1 MSATISDR
9 RGRPEHTP
17 EELKAILDKYKD
29 PAYLEKALDGVAEVL
44 LDELFPK
51 DNEIKA
57 PIPITSFHRG
67 KRNE

>member
-29 PAYLEKALDGVAEVL
+29 PAYMQKAIDGVADIL
-44 LDELFPK
+44 LDELFPQ
-51 DNEIKA
+51 DNEVILKE
-57 PIPITSFHRG
+57 PMVTYHRSP
-67 KRNE
+67 E